1 MGSVIVEIDLLFL
14 LGEVGSGESS
24 LQEETRGERALEDRV
39 EGVSGVER
47 GSWAVVVERV
57 RAEGGTEQEG
67 TGTRGPGERG
77 EEGESAVE

>member
-1 MGSVIVEIDLLFL
+1 MVVETDLLFL

-24 LQEETRGERALEDRV
+24 LLEETRGERALEDRV

-47 GSWAVVVERV
+47 GGWAVVVERG
-57 RAEGGTEQEG
+57 RAEEGTEQEG